1 MRDVSFHSYSVVS
14 YFKLTINDS
23 YRPIKFFSD
32 GYQRKSPVLPSEAVA
47 TLQLQRLSVDVESD
61 MLLVPFAQG
70 QFLPFCLFYIC
81 SFHIIVHFSHFIIS
95 VYLQGA

>member
-1 MRDVSFHSYSVVS
+1 M
-14 YFKLTINDS
+14 
-23 YRPIKFFSD
+23 
-32 GYQRKSPVLPSEAVA
+32 LPSEAVA

-81 SFHIIVHFSHFIIS
+81 SFYIIVNFSHFIIS